1 MTNFQYALLGI
12 FIFFILAGVV
22 VFAKFGGVGGNNG
35 VSAGATVTIWGTLP
49 KDTMNNLIRNFGVN
63 AVYKEES
70 ASSFEADLVNALA
83 EGNGPDIAMMP
94 QSLILSEQSKIY
106 PIPTAVY
113 PVSQFQSTFIQEG
126 EMFDTK
132 DGILGIPFVIDPL
145 VMYWNRD
152 LFSNAGIALPPTH
165 WDDLYNLV
173 PQLTVKDQDSTIHQ
187 STVSLGGYNNVSQA
201 KSILSALLLQ
211 VGDQMVTL
219 DYDGNYA
226 SKLAESRNNLGKSI
240 ASDVLDFYTSF
251 GDPLKSQYS
260 WNDSLPSSKSYFLSG
275 NLALYFGFASELS
288 DLQNKNPNLNFSV
301 TTIPQARDVSVKS
314 TFGNLQ
320 ALVILNNSAHKAD
333 AFNAITKLTAADAIT
348 SLSASTHLPP
358 VRRDLL
364 ASKPS
369 DPAASSFYDSALQSK
384 GWLDPSSGGT
394 DSIFGTMVQSVT
406 SGRSDSNDAV
416 ASASTQ
422 IGELL
427 RPYRKNNNATSN

>member
-35 VSAGATVTIWGTLP
+35 ANAGATVTIWGTLP
-49 KDTMNNLIRNFGVN
+49 KDTMNNLIRDFGVN
-63 AVYKEES
+63 AVYREES
-70 ASSFEADLVNALA
+70 AGSFETDLVNALA
-83 EGNGPDIAMMP
+83 EGNGPDIALMP

-113 PVSQFQSTFIQEG
+113 PVSQLQSTFIQEG
-126 EMFDTK
+126 EMFNTK

-187 STVSLGGYNNVSQA
+187 STVSLGGYSNVSQA
-201 KSILSALLLQ
+201 KDILSALLLQ
-211 VGDQMVTL
+211 VGDPMVAL
-219 DYDGNYA
+219 DYDGNYS
-226 SKLAESRNNLGKSI
+226 SKLAESRNGLGKSI

-251 GDPLKSQYS
+251 ADPLKTQYS

-301 TTIPQARDVSVKS
+301 ATIPQARDVSVKS

-333 AFNAITKLTAADAIT
+333 AFNAITKLTSADAIT

-364 ASKPS
+364 ANKPS
-369 DPAASSFYDSALQSK
+369 DSAASSFYDSALQSK
-384 GWLDPSSGGT
+384 GWLDPSSSGT
-394 DSIFGTMVQSVT
+394 DSIFGTMVQSIT
-406 SGRSDSNDAV
+406 SGKSDSNDAV

-427 RPYRKNNNATSN
+427 RPYRKNTNATSN